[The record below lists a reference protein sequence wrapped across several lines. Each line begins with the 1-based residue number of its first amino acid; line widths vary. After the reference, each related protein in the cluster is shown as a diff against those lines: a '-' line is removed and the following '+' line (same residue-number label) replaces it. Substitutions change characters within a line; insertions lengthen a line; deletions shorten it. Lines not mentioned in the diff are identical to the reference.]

1 MAMTPEEI
9 QDAID
14 PQGASIRRLSKEVAV
29 ASRMAESLEKE
40 LGNERARHR
49 SARETVN
56 WLRGHGVVIAH
67 PTRGT
72 LYLKGEEFD
81 EFFINNE
88 GSIRHEVWDFEHA
101 DIRETSSEETQQS
114 VQEEAARDE
123 RAGDTETESIE
134 GCELTDSGNA
144 AEDTTGT
151 GET

>member
-1 MAMTPEEI
+1 MSMTPQEI

-14 PQGASIRRLSKEVAV
+14 PQGATIKRLSKEVAV
-29 ASRMAESLEKE
+29 ASRMTESLEKE
-40 LGNERARHR
+40 LGNTRAQHR
-49 SARETVN
+49 SAREALN

-88 GSIRHEVWDFEHA
+88 GSIRHEVWNLEA
-101 DIRETSSEETQQS
+101 EEIVHEEAQQP

-123 RAGDTETESIE
+123 RAGETETESIQST
-134 GCELTDSGNA
+134 ELGDAGGE
-144 AEDTTGT
+144 AEA
-151 GET
+151 